1 MDFSLDQERIDYEIN
16 SNPELQKTEVNPS
29 VAREVCVHD
38 KVYKTLVTL
47 GDFICYVWFHD
58 DDYDDS
64 RTTEGSKRIHIVPS
78 ESRIEDEIK
87 TNEYL
92 NIASNVFTDGVIY
105 VNAIFRRN
113 GTAFNEN
120 KDLKDCVKYMSG
132 VAAHY
137 NASSDKIVAID
148 IEDNDRMYDMTYD
161 VSSSKTY
168 SDVSNNVL
176 SDFTSGAVGNG
187 SLDVSNTTHFASGAI
202 ALSAVNSAF
211 TSGTSIGAYYRGTGV
226 GNITANNNVPTSGAI
241 SFSDLRNAVS
251 KVTATAN
258 GNWMHLQARYEVFGD
273 NTYTSTVTKQL
284 NIGGNVGSDGS
295 GNPAVRFNSGGNGSI
310 TFQINNTSGSPV
322 VRGYAGETGIGG
334 GNTGDGGGGK
344 GDGGENGG
352 QGMIVASTI
361 SMPTS
366 HYNNRLRGGG
376 GGGGGGGKGGTGGG
390 GGHSGGRR
398 CSGWFCH
405 GSYRVC
411 SNNGGTGGAG
421 GNGGGGGRGAGYY
434 WNGSSWVAK
443 NSGDGGQGG
452 VAGSGGGTN
461 AGTGGTGGNGGGGGN
476 YESNGG
482 DGAGGNTGANGGGEQ
497 QGCGSNGSQGGSGGA
512 AGGGKG
518 SGASRHSTSGG
529 ANLNLT

>member
-1 MDFSLDQERIDYEIN
+1 MDFNSDYQTDYEIN
-16 SNPELQKTEVNPS
+16 SNPELQRTEVNPS
-29 VAREVCVHD
+29 VAREVCAHE

-58 DDYDDS
+58 NDYDDS

-87 TNEYL
+87 INEYL
-92 NIASNVFTDGVIY
+92 NIASNVFSEGVVY

-113 GTAFNEN
+113 GTAFTEN
-120 KDLKDCVKYMSG
+120 KDLKDCVKYMTG

-148 IEDNDRMYDMTYD
+148 AEDNDRMYDVTYD
-161 VSSSKTY
+161 VASAKNY
-168 SDVSNNVL
+168 SDISNNVL
-176 SDFTSGAVGNG
+176 GDFTSGAVGNG

-202 ALSAVNSAF
+202 ALSAINTAF

-226 GNITANNNVPTSGAI
+226 GNITANNNVPTSGPI
-241 SFSDLRNAVS
+241 SFSNLRNAVS

-295 GNPAVRFNSGGNGSI
+295 SNPAVRFNSGGNGSI
-310 TFQINNTSGSPV
+310 TFRINTSNSPV
-322 VRGYAGETGIGG
+322 VRGYAGEKGIGG
-334 GNTGDGGGGK
+334 GNTGDGGG
-344 GDGGENGG
+344 
-352 QGMIVASTI
+352 
-361 SMPTS
+361 
-366 HYNNRLRGGG
+366 
-376 GGGGGGGKGGTGGG
+376 
-390 GGHSGGRR
+390 
-398 CSGWFCH
+398 
-405 GSYRVC
+405 
-411 SNNGGTGGAG
+411 G

-443 NSGDGGQGG
+443 NSGEGGQGG
-452 VAGSGGGTN
+452 QGGSGGGTN
-461 AGTGGTGGNGGGGGN
+461 AGTGGTGGNGGAGGN

-482 DGAGGNTGANGGGEQ
+482 DGDTGNTGNNGGGEQ
-497 QGCGSNGSQGGSGGA
+497 QGCGSNGSMSGQSGK

-518 SGASRHSTSGG
+518 SGASRHSTSNG

>member
-1 MDFSLDQERIDYEIN
+1 MDFNSDYQTDYEIN
-16 SNPELQKTEVNPS
+16 SNPELQRTEVNPS
-29 VAREVCVHD
+29 VAREVCAHE

-58 DDYDDS
+58 NDYDDS

-87 TNEYL
+87 INEYL
-92 NIASNVFTDGVIY
+92 NIASNVFSEGVVY

-113 GTAFNEN
+113 GTAFTEN
-120 KDLKDCVKYMSG
+120 KDLKDCVKYMTG

-148 IEDNDRMYDMTYD
+148 AEDNDRMYDVTYD
-161 VSSSKTY
+161 VASAKNY
-168 SDVSNNVL
+168 SDISNNVL
-176 SDFTSGAVGNG
+176 GDFTSGAVGNG

-202 ALSAVNSAF
+202 ALSAINSAF

-226 GNITANNNVPTSGAI
+226 GNITANNNVPTSGPI
-241 SFSDLRNAVS
+241 SFSNLRNAVS

-295 GNPAVRFNSGGNGSI
+295 SNPAVRFNSGGNGSI
-310 TFQINNTSGSPV
+310 TFRINTSNSPV
-322 VRGYAGETGIGG
+322 VRGYAGEKGIGG
-334 GNTGDGGGGK
+334 GNTGDGGGGGK

-352 QGMIVASTI
+352 KGMIVSSTI

-366 HYNNRLRGGG
+366 HFNNRLRGG
-376 GGGGGGGKGGTGGG
+376 
-390 GGHSGGRR
+390 
-398 CSGWFCH
+398 
-405 GSYRVC
+405 
-411 SNNGGTGGAG
+411 
-421 GNGGGGGRGAGYY
+421 GGGGGRGAGYY

-443 NSGDGGQGG
+443 NSGEGGQGG
-452 VAGSGGGTN
+452 QGGSGGGTN
-461 AGTGGTGGNGGGGGN
+461 AGTGGTGGNGGAGGN

-482 DGAGGNTGANGGGEQ
+482 DGDTGNTGNNGGGEQ
-497 QGCGSNGSQGGSGGA
+497 QGCGSNGSMSGQSGK

-518 SGASRHSTSGG
+518 SGASRHSTSNG

>member
-1 MDFSLDQERIDYEIN
+1 MDFNSDYQTDYEIN
-16 SNPELQKTEVNPS
+16 SNPELQRTEVNPS
-29 VAREVCVHD
+29 VAREVCAHE

-58 DDYDDS
+58 NDYDDS

-87 TNEYL
+87 INEYL
-92 NIASNVFTDGVIY
+92 NIASNVFSEGVVY

-113 GTAFNEN
+113 GTAFTEN
-120 KDLKDCVKYMSG
+120 KDLKDCVKYMTG

-148 IEDNDRMYDMTYD
+148 AEDNDRMYDVTYD
-161 VSSSKTY
+161 VASAKNY
-168 SDVSNNVL
+168 SDISNNVL
-176 SDFTSGAVGNG
+176 GDFTSGAVGNG

-202 ALSAVNSAF
+202 ALSAINSAF

-226 GNITANNNVPTSGAI
+226 GNITANNNVPTSGPI
-241 SFSDLRNAVS
+241 SFSNLRNAVS

-295 GNPAVRFNSGGNGSI
+295 SNPAVRFNSGGNGSI
-310 TFQINNTSGSPV
+310 TFRINTSNSPV
-322 VRGYAGETGIGG
+322 VRGYAGEKGIGG
-334 GNTGDGGGGK
+334 GNTGD
-344 GDGGENGG
+344 
-352 QGMIVASTI
+352 
-361 SMPTS
+361 
-366 HYNNRLRGGG
+366 
-376 GGGGGGGKGGTGGG
+376 GGG

-411 SNNGGTGGAG
+411 SNNGGTGGGG

-443 NSGDGGQGG
+443 NSGEGGQGG
-452 VAGSGGGTN
+452 QGGSGGGTN
-461 AGTGGTGGNGGGGGN
+461 AGTGGTGGNGGAGGN

-482 DGAGGNTGANGGGEQ
+482 DGDTGNTGNNGGGEQ
-497 QGCGSNGSQGGSGGA
+497 QGCGSNGSMSGQSGK

-518 SGASRHSTSGG
+518 SGASRHSTSNG

>member
-1 MDFSLDQERIDYEIN
+1 MDFNSDYQTDYEIN
-16 SNPELQKTEVNPS
+16 SNPELQRTEVNPS
-29 VAREVCVHD
+29 VAREVCAHE

-58 DDYDDS
+58 NDYDDS

-87 TNEYL
+87 INEYL
-92 NIASNVFTDGVIY
+92 NIASNVFSEGVVY

-113 GTAFNEN
+113 GTAFTEN
-120 KDLKDCVKYMSG
+120 KDLKDCVKYMTG

-148 IEDNDRMYDMTYD
+148 AEDNDRMYDVTYD
-161 VSSSKTY
+161 VASAKNY
-168 SDVSNNVL
+168 SDISNNVL
-176 SDFTSGAVGNG
+176 GDFTSGAVGNG

-202 ALSAVNSAF
+202 ALSAINSAF

-226 GNITANNNVPTSGAI
+226 GNITANNNVPTSGPI
-241 SFSDLRNAVS
+241 SFSNLRNAVS

-295 GNPAVRFNSGGNGSI
+295 SNPAVRFNSGGNGSI
-310 TFQINNTSGSPV
+310 TFRINTSNSPV
-322 VRGYAGETGIGG
+322 VRGYAGEKGIGG
-334 GNTGDGGGGK
+334 GNTGD
-344 GDGGENGG
+344 
-352 QGMIVASTI
+352 
-361 SMPTS
+361 
-366 HYNNRLRGGG
+366 
-376 GGGGGGGKGGTGGG
+376 G

-411 SNNGGTGGAG
+411 SNNGGTGGGG

-443 NSGDGGQGG
+443 NSGEGGQGG
-452 VAGSGGGTN
+452 QGGSGGGTN
-461 AGTGGTGGNGGGGGN
+461 AGTGGTGGNGGAGGN

-482 DGAGGNTGANGGGEQ
+482 DGDTGNTGNNGGGEQ
-497 QGCGSNGSQGGSGGA
+497 QGCGSNGSMSGQSGK

-518 SGASRHSTSGG
+518 SGASRHSTSNG

>member
-1 MDFSLDQERIDYEIN
+1 MDYNSEQQKDYEIN
-16 SNPELQKTEVNPS
+16 SNPELQRNELNPS
-29 VAREVCVHD
+29 VSREVCVHK

-58 DDYDDS
+58 NNYDDS
-64 RTTEGSKRIHIVPS
+64 RTAEGSKRIHIVPS

-92 NIASNVFTDGVIY
+92 NIASNVFSEGVVY

-113 GTAFNEN
+113 GTAFTEN
-120 KDLKDCVKYMSG
+120 KDLKDCVKYMTG

-148 IEDNDRMYDMTYD
+148 IEDNDRMYDVTYD
-161 VSSSKTY
+161 TASAKNY
-168 SDVSNNVL
+168 SDISNNVL
-176 SDFTSGAVGNG
+176 GDFTSGAVGNG
-187 SLDVSNTTHFASGAI
+187 SLDISNTTHFSTGEI
-202 ALSAVNSAF
+202 SLSDVNTAF

-226 GNITANNNVPTSGAI
+226 GNITANNNVPTSGPI
-241 SFSDLRNAVS
+241 SFSNLRNAVS

-273 NTYTSTVTKQL
+273 NTYTSTITKQL
-284 NIGGNVGSDGS
+284 NISGNVGSS
-295 GNPAVRFNSGGNGSI
+295 GNDEPAVRFNSGGNGSI

-322 VRGYAGETGIGG
+322 VRGYAGEKGVGG
-334 GNTGDGGGGK
+334 GNTGDGGDGQ

-352 QGMIVASTI
+352 KGMIVSSTI
-361 SMPTS
+361 SMPTG

-411 SNNGGTGGAG
+411 SNNGGTGGSG

-434 WNGSSWVAK
+434 WNGSAWTAK
-443 NSGDGGQGG
+443 NSGESGTGGT
-452 VAGSGGGTN
+452 AGNNGGTN
-461 AGTGGTGGNGGGGGN
+461 AGKGGTGGDGGNGGN
-476 YESNGG
+476 YESNAENG
-482 DGAGGNTGANGGGEQ
+482 DTGNTGNNGGGQ
-497 QGCGSNGSQGGSGGA
+497 QQSCGSNGSMTGVAGKAGGS
-512 AGGGKG
+512 KG
-518 SGASRHSTSGG
+518 NGASRHSTSNG
-529 ANLNLT
+529 ASLNLT

>member
-1 MDFSLDQERIDYEIN
+1 MDFNSDYQTDYEIN
-16 SNPELQKTEVNPS
+16 SNPELQRTEVNPS
-29 VAREVCVHD
+29 VAREICAHE

-58 DDYDDS
+58 NDYDDS

-87 TNEYL
+87 INEYL
-92 NIASNVFTDGVIY
+92 NIASNVFSEGVVY

-113 GTAFNEN
+113 GTAFTEN
-120 KDLKDCVKYMSG
+120 KDLKDCVKYMTG

-148 IEDNDRMYDMTYD
+148 AEDNDRMYDVTYD
-161 VSSSKTY
+161 VASAKNY
-168 SDVSNNVL
+168 SDISNNVL
-176 SDFTSGAVGNG
+176 GDFTSGAVGNG
-187 SLDVSNTTHFASGAI
+187 SLDVSNTTHFATGAI
-202 ALSAVNSAF
+202 SLSAINSAF

-226 GNITANNNVPTSGAI
+226 GNITANNNVPTSGPI
-241 SFSDLRNAVS
+241 SFSNLRNAVS

-295 GNPAVRFNSGGNGSI
+295 SNPAVRFNSGGNGSI
-310 TFQINNTSGSPV
+310 TFRINTSNSPV
-322 VRGYAGETGIGG
+322 VRGYAGEKGIGG
-334 GNTGDGGGGK
+334 GNTGDGGGGGK
-344 GDGGENGG
+344 GDGGESGG
-352 QGMIVASTI
+352 TGMIVSSTI

-366 HYNNRLRGGG
+366 HFNNRLRGGG
-376 GGGGGGGKGGTGGG
+376 GGGGGGGKGGQGGG

-411 SNNGGTGGAG
+411 SNNGGTGGSG
-421 GNGGGGGRGAGYY
+421 GIGGGGGRGAGYY

-443 NSGDGGQGG
+443 NSGEGGQGG
-452 VAGSGGGTN
+452 SAVSYT
-461 AGTGGTGGNGGGGGN
+461 
-476 YESNGG
+476 
-482 DGAGGNTGANGGGEQ
+482 
-497 QGCGSNGSQGGSGGA
+497 
-512 AGGGKG
+512 
-518 SGASRHSTSGG
+518 H
-529 ANLNLT
+529 LTLPTKA

>member
-1 MDFSLDQERIDYEIN
+1 MDFNSDYQTDYEIN
-16 SNPELQKTEVNPS
+16 SNPELQRTEVNPS
-29 VAREVCVHD
+29 VAREICAHE

-58 DDYDDS
+58 NDYDDS

-87 TNEYL
+87 INEYL
-92 NIASNVFTDGVIY
+92 NIASNVFSEGVVY

-113 GTAFNEN
+113 GTAFTEN
-120 KDLKDCVKYMSG
+120 KDLKDCVKYMTG

-148 IEDNDRMYDMTYD
+148 AEDNDRMYDVTYD
-161 VSSSKTY
+161 VASAKNY
-168 SDVSNNVL
+168 SDISNNVL
-176 SDFTSGAVGNG
+176 GDFTSGAVGNG
-187 SLDVSNTTHFASGAI
+187 SLDVCNTTHFASGAI
-202 ALSAVNSAF
+202 ALSAINSAF

-226 GNITANNNVPTSGAI
+226 GNITANNNVPTSGPI
-241 SFSDLRNAVS
+241 SFSNLRNAVS

-295 GNPAVRFNSGGNGSI
+295 SNPAVRFNSGGNGSI
-310 TFQINNTSGSPV
+310 TFRINTSNSPV
-322 VRGYAGETGIGG
+322 VRGYAGEKGIGG
-334 GNTGDGGGGK
+334 GNTGD
-344 GDGGENGG
+344 
-352 QGMIVASTI
+352 
-361 SMPTS
+361 
-366 HYNNRLRGGG
+366 
-376 GGGGGGGKGGTGGG
+376 GGG

-411 SNNGGTGGAG
+411 SNNGGTGGGG

-443 NSGDGGQGG
+443 NSGEGGQGG
-452 VAGSGGGTN
+452 QGGSGGGTN
-461 AGTGGTGGNGGGGGN
+461 AGTGGTGGNGGAGGN

-482 DGAGGNTGANGGGEQ
+482 DGDTGNTGNNGGGEQ
-497 QGCGSNGSQGGSGGA
+497 QGCGSNGSMSGQSGK

-518 SGASRHSTSGG
+518 SGGSRHSTSNG